1 MNPYEILNIPLYS
14 SIEDVK
20 KTYKKIAIMSHPDKL
35 NNISDMNEKNKKIK
49 YFIDATNAYNMIV
62 KTGNNDNNNDY
73 NYEWDS
79 NMNTNDWEKTFDD
92 IMNSNLFKSFIT
104 NVFNNFKSKT
114 KKHNINVDIKF
125 SDYFNNQKK
134 KLRIFLKN
142 VKEPVY
148 INLNCKNY
156 PLHIINYFDDN
167 DYEHEISI
175 NMNLIND
182 LAINKGFYFKEQEE
196 EQKEQKEQGKMN
208 IYYDMEIDTHDY
220 IIGTNKQL
228 DFFNNEIIDI
238 NIPPFSSE
246 IIINDKG
253 INNGDLIINFIY
265 MPTINKKN
273 WYILEDCDKNNMIR
287 ILKKIKNI

>member
-35 NNISDMNEKNKKIK
+35 NNIIDINEKNKKIK

-62 KTGNNDNNNDY
+62 KTSSNDY
-73 NYEWDS
+73 NNSNNTNDYQWDS
-79 NMNTNDWEKTFDD
+79 NNDWEKTFDD

-104 NVFNNFKSKT
+104 NVFNKFKSKT

-167 DYEHEISI
+167 DYEHEIFI
-175 NMNLIND
+175 YMNLIND
-182 LAINKGFYFKEQEE
+182 PAINKNFYYKEQEE
-196 EQKEQKEQGKMN
+196 KEEKEKIN
-208 IYYDMEIDTHDY
+208 IYYDMEIDTYDY

-246 IIINDKG
+246 IIINNKG
-253 INNGDLIINFIY
+253 INNGDLIINLIY

-287 ILKKIKNI
+287 ILKIMKNI